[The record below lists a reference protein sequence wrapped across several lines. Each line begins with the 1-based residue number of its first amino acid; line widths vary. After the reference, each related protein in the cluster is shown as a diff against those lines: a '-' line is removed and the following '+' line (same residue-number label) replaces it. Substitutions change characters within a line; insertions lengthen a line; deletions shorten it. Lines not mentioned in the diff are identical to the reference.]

1 MAYKY
6 DSHLSLKSGVYYFV
20 RRVPSDLVHHY
31 RSSRIS
37 YSLRTRSVRLASAR
51 ARIAADKLDD
61 YWFHLRVQ
69 TAEIPA
75 LHLLNEKPKPVADLK
90 DDLSPTLTEALGVY
104 LRLKGKDKGIPFHRA
119 AQRAIGYLI
128 RACGDQ
134 PLCSYTRRDANKF
147 CDALQDK
154 KLSGSSI
161 TRNLNSVTSVM
172 NFAASEHGITLVNPF
187 SGIFYDCKAGTSER
201 IPVPPEAMVKI
212 KQQCVS
218 LDDDMRWLVALISDT
233 GLRLAEAAGLLKT
246 DLMIEGD
253 MLFVRIKQ
261 HDWRRL
267 KTAGSERDVPLVGA
281 SLWAAQRILASECDS
296 QFAFPRY
303 NKTETTNANSASA
316 ALNKWLK
323 QYVPL
328 KCTVHSF
335 RHSIRDRL
343 RAVECPTEIVDQI
356 GGWVATSVGQG
367 YGQGYP
373 LEVTYKWMK
382 KTYK

>member
-1 MAYKY
+1 M
-6 DSHLSLKSGVYYFV
+6 
-20 RRVPSDLVHHY
+20 
-31 RSSRIS
+31 
-37 YSLRTRSVRLASAR
+37 
-51 ARIAADKLDD
+51 
-61 YWFHLRVQ
+61 
-69 TAEIPA
+69 
-75 LHLLNEKPKPVADLK
+75 LHEKPKSVADLK
-90 DDLSPTLTEALGVY
+90 DDLGPTLTEALDVY
-104 LRLKGKDKGIPFHRA
+104 LRLKGKDKGIAFHRA

-128 RACGDQ
+128 KACGDQ

-147 CDALQDK
+147 RDALQDK

-187 SGIFYDCKAGTSER
+187 SGIFYDRKAGTSER
-201 IPVPPEAMVKI
+201 IPVPPEAMLKI

-233 GLRLAEAAGLLKT
+233 GLRLAEAVGLLKA
-246 DLMIEGD
+246 DLMLEGD
-253 MLFVRIKQ
+253 MPFVRIKQ

-281 SLWAAQRILASECDS
+281 SLWAAQRILASDCDS

-356 GGWVATSVGQG
+356 GGWVAASVGQG

>member
-1 MAYKY
+1 
-6 DSHLSLKSGVYYFV
+6 
-20 RRVPSDLVHHY
+20 
-31 RSSRIS
+31 
-37 YSLRTRSVRLASAR
+37 
-51 ARIAADKLDD
+51 
-61 YWFHLRVQ
+61 
-69 TAEIPA
+69 
-75 LHLLNEKPKPVADLK
+75 
-90 DDLSPTLTEALGVY
+90 
-104 LRLKGKDKGIPFHRA
+104 
-119 AQRAIGYLI
+119 
-128 RACGDQ
+128 
-134 PLCSYTRRDANKF
+134 
-147 CDALQDK
+147 
-154 KLSGSSI
+154 
-161 TRNLNSVTSVM
+161 M

-187 SGIFYDCKAGTSER
+187 SGIFYDRKAGTSER

-212 KQQCVS
+212 KQHCVS

-246 DLMIEGD
+246 DLMLEGD
-253 MLFVRIKQ
+253 MPFVRIRQ

-281 SLWAAQRILASECDS
+281 SLWAAQRILASDCDS

-303 NKTETTNANSASA
+303 NKTEITNANSASA

-356 GGWVATSVGQG
+356 GGWVAASVGQG